1 MWIILTIWPL
11 LVSSIGPFSSCCPGL
26 RSAGACHSCH
36 RTRMLTDPTALLLW
50 GDDADHCATTKSCG
64 LSFLAN
70 EYFLKGSGGKPFNW
84 NCSDVYRNNNVS
96 IIYDIIMCAMK
107 TRALRENNFP
117 WRVKA
122 ILKLFHAV
130 VSRKDVN
137 IKIPDNV
144 RYFPKPLLL
153 MSALHGYLVWYIHI
167 FVSLSL
173 WF

>member
-11 LVSSIGPFSSCCPGL
+11 LVSSISPFSLCCPGL

-36 RTRMLTDPTALLLW
+36 RTRMLTDPTTLLLW

-122 ILKLFHAV
+122 VLKLFHVV
-130 VSRKDVN
+130 VSRKDLLR
-137 IKIPDNV
+137 IKDFLNH
-144 RYFPKPLLL
+144 YCWCQHCY
-153 MSALHGYLVWYIHI
+153 MDLVWYIHI